1 MWYGVQ
7 NMSKYDIDIKVQP
20 LKVYER
26 TKHAVFI
33 VLSVTRNCKLFLLPR
48 FSHMNTI
55 HRGFFYPKQNLL
67 RLPLIFDIEAF
78 QYPDQC

>member
-1 MWYGVQ
+1 MLQ
-7 NMSKYDIDIKVQP
+7 S
-20 LKVYER
+20 LKVKIKSVKER
-26 TKHAVFI
+26 TKYAVFI

-48 FSHMNTI
+48 FSNMNTI
-55 HRGFFYPKQNLL
+55 HEDFFYPKQNLL